1 MITISGEQTA
11 ERRGIRDDL
20 LKAQTK
26 IISAKRE
33 KNKPNK
39 PNKKHQTIVFA
50 ITKPNTNKYI
60 RNKKKNKYKCMFFSN
75 KNYFYKIE
83 TDKLAY

>member
-60 RNKKKNKYKCMFFSN
+60 RNKKKTNTNVCFFPI
-75 KNYFYKIE
+75 KIIFI
-83 TDKLAY
+83 K